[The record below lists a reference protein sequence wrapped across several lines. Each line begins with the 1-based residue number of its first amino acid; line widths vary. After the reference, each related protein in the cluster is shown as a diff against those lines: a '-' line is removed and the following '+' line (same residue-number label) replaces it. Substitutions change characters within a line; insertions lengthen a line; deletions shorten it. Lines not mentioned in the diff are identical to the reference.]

1 METPLIEFEKV
12 NKEIEDLKARLDN
25 LKKVREEAI
34 EKVTKDETLLKLLI
48 SQDYRI
54 EVAMALTNYSISK
67 AAKMLGI
74 STRTVNRS
82 IAKQNRKEGIK

>member
-1 METPLIEFEKV
+1 MEE
-12 NKEIEDLKARLDN
+12 LKQKLDN

-34 EKVTKDETLLKLLI
+34 DKVLKDETLLKLLI

-74 STRTVNRS
+74 STRTINRS
-82 IAKQNRKEGIK
+82 IASQNKKENIK